1 MFGLKKCTLRLV
13 APAASTG
20 MVLISLSVAI
30 SAEAQQE
37 STQGIYTCTDARG
50 RKLTADRPIP
60 ECTDREQKMLNPS
73 GTVKARVGPNLTQQ
87 ERADLEAKNKLD
99 QEERARL
106 NEEKRRERAL
116 LIRYPNTS
124 VHDKERA
131 EALGQI
137 GVIRQAALH
146 RTQELLRQRTE
157 IDKEMEFY
165 KKDPSKT
172 PPSLRHQVEDMVQSL
187 AVQARFIADQDAEFK
202 RVNSRFDEELIRLKQ
217 LWALQSP
224 GASSAASPNR

>member
-1 MFGLKKCTLRLV
+1 MAGLNKCALRHV
-13 APAASTG
+13 ASATHTIVVLLG
-20 MVLISLSVAI
+20 M
-30 SAEAQQE
+30 SATHYAQAQQE

-87 ERADLEAKNKLD
+87 ERADLEVKNKLE

-116 LIRYPNTS
+116 LTRYPNKS

-137 GVIRQAALH
+137 GVIRQAALN

-165 KKDPSKT
+165 KKDPSKA
-172 PPSLRHQVEDMVQSL
+172 PSSLRHQVEDMVQSL

-224 GASSAASPNR
+224 GASTAASKNR